1 MKEIKVKIE
10 DITFDDSPKRR
21 SQMRQSGIVP
31 NHVQDLASSIEAVG
45 QKEPVILEEVVGTE
59 KYRCTD
65 GNHRCSAIAEINKR
79 RNHNKLPVRA
89 VIKSYG
95 SSLQRLEDQIKLN
108 NHDPARSSTR
118 KDLVYA
124 FTHAI
129 KHDGACGDMLSK
141 DKSGK
146 ENRDT
151 ISKYIKTMIPG
162 HKEIAKITNEV
173 FNSMPGDLTRIK
185 NYTKS
190 NAISWFNGYSHME
203 LAGSGHF
210 GPNGNVYYFGGNVNE
225 MSTAVGQ
232 AIDKHIKNDEINEI
246 VFVAWHSKCLGKES
260 DSVKKF
266 RKDAEKKLK
275 AANKYCKNNIF
286 SKILFLPQ
294 IADEDC
300 GTRPIE
306 VDLSIL
312 PRERK

>member
-1 MKEIKVKIE
+1 MKKIRVKIE

-31 NHVQDLASSIEAVG
+31 NHVQDLVSSIEAVG
-45 QKEPVILEEVVGTE
+45 QKEPVTLEEIVGTE

-65 GNHRCSAIAEINKR
+65 GNHRCSAIKEINKR
-79 RNHNKLPVRA
+79 RPHENLSVLA
-89 VIKSYG
+89 VVKSYG
-95 SSLQRLEDQIKLN
+95 SSLQRIEDQIKLN

-124 FTHAI
+124 FTQAI
-129 KHDGACGDMLSK
+129 KQDGACGDVLSK
-141 DKSGK
+141 KKSGK
-146 ENRDT
+146 ENRDA
-151 ISKYIKTMIPG
+151 ISEYIKKLIPG

-190 NAISWFNGYSHME
+190 NAISWFNDYSNME
-203 LAGSGHF
+203 LLGSGHF
-210 GPNGNVYYFGGNVNE
+210 GPDGNVYYFGGNVNE
-225 MSTAVGQ
+225 MSTAIGQ
-232 AIDKHIKNDEINEI
+232 AIDKHIKNDGIKEII
-246 VFVAWHSKCLGKES
+246 FVSWHSKCLGKES

-266 RKDAEKKLK
+266 RKDATQKLK
-275 AANKYCKNNIF
+275 AANKFCNKDIF
-286 SKILFLPQ
+286 SKIFFLPQ
-294 IADEDC
+294 IVDEDPK
-300 GTRPIE
+300 TRPIE